1 MTASAPR
8 GEPLRWETD
17 GADWPNRE
25 FSEFVHAGGLRWHVQ
40 RMGSGPALLLAH
52 GTGAA
57 THSWRGLAPL
67 LAEHFTVV
75 APDLP
80 GHGFTQALPPER
92 LSLSGMS
99 HALGEVLKTLDV
111 KPVLAI
117 GHSAGAAIVVRMSLD
132 GEIAPDALVSL
143 NGALLPPLGLPSLL
157 FSPAAKLIASSS
169 LIPRLF
175 AWRASDRNAVERL
188 IASTGSTLD
197 PRGID
202 LYARI
207 VSNPGHVGGVL
218 DMMAKWNLD
227 SIERDLSRLQ
237 PRLTLVVGTNDR
249 TVSPREAQR
258 VLALKPGA
266 DLVQLAGLGH
276 LAHEESPQQIVDL
289 IRDLAL
295 STRGSRTES

>member
-1 MTASAPR
+1 MTAPAPKPDR
-8 GEPLRWETD
+8 LRWETD

-25 FSEFVHAGGLRWHVQ
+25 FSEFLHAGGLRWHVQ

-67 LAEHFTVV
+67 LAKNFTVV

-80 GHGFTQALPPER
+80 GHGFTQALTPER
-92 LSLSGMS
+92 LSLPGMS
-99 HALGEVLKTLDV
+99 LALGEMLKSLNV
-111 KPVLAI
+111 RPALAI
-117 GHSAGAAIVVRMSLD
+117 GHSAGAAILVRMSLD
-132 GEIAPDALVSL
+132 GHIAPDALVSL

-169 LIPRLF
+169 LVPRLF

-202 LYARI
+202 LYARL

-218 DMMAKWNLD
+218 DMMAKWNLQ
-227 SIERDLSRLQ
+227 SIERDISRLE

-258 VLALKPGA
+258 VRTLQPGA
-266 DLVQLAGLGH
+266 QIVRLPGLGH
-276 LAHEESPQQIVDL
+276 LAHEEQPQRIVDVISTL
-289 IRDLAL
+289 SL
-295 STRGSRTES
+295 STRESPAD

>member
-1 MTASAPR
+1 MTASVTKA
-8 GEPLRWETD
+8 LRWETD
-17 GADWPNRE
+17 GADWPHRE
-25 FSEFVHAGGLRWHVQ
+25 FSEFVQAGGLRWHVQ
-40 RMGSGPALLLAH
+40 RMGCGPALLLAH

-67 LAEHFTVV
+67 LARDFTVI

-99 HALGEVLKTLDV
+99 VALGDLLKSLDI

-117 GHSAGAAIVVRMSLD
+117 GHSAGAAIIVRMSID
-132 GEIAPDALVSL
+132 GHITPDAVVSL

-169 LIPRLF
+169 LVPRLF
-175 AWRASDRNAVERL
+175 AWRAGDRHAVERL

-202 LYARI
+202 LYARL

-218 DMMAKWNLD
+218 DMMARWNLE
-227 SIERDLSRLQ
+227 SIERDISRLQ
-237 PRLTLVVGTNDR
+237 PALILVVGTNDR

-258 VLALKPGA
+258 VHALQPCA
-266 DLVQLAGLGH
+266 RIVQLPGLGH
-276 LAHEESPQQIVDL
+276 LAHEEQPQRIVEV
-289 IRDLAL
+289 ISTLAL
-295 STRGSRTES
+295 STGGSPAR

>member
-1 MTASAPR
+1 VSKPDQ
-8 GEPLRWETD
+8 LRWETD

-25 FSEFVHAGGLRWHVQ
+25 FSEFVHAGGVRWHVQ
-40 RMGSGPALLLAH
+40 TMGSGPALLLAH

-57 THSWRGLAPL
+57 THSWRELAPL
-67 LAEHFTVV
+67 LAQHFTVI

-99 HALGEVLKTLDV
+99 GALGELLKHLDV

-117 GHSAGAAIVVRMSLD
+117 GHSAGAAIVVRMTLD
-132 GEIAPDALVSL
+132 GHIAPDAVVSL

-175 AWRASDRNAVERL
+175 AWRANDRNAVERL
-188 IASTGSTLD
+188 IASTGSSLD

-202 LYARI
+202 LYARL
-207 VSNPGHVGGVL
+207 VSNPAHVGGVL
-218 DMMAKWNLD
+218 DMMAKWKLE

-237 PRLTLVVGTNDR
+237 PRLILVVGSNDR

-258 VLALKPGA
+258 VQALQPA
-266 DLVQLAGLGH
+266 AHIVELPGLGH
-276 LAHEESPQQIVDL
+276 LAHEEQPQRIVEVVST
-289 IRDLAL
+289 LAL
-295 STRGSRTES
+295 STGESPVE